1 MVCIMIGPSVK
12 CYAFTT
18 RKKKCYKK
26 YEVKC
31 EVLAKSEEAK
41 MKEKKKKG
49 GSGGDK
55 EGTST

>member
-31 EVLAKSEEAK
+31 EVLVSKERRGK
-41 MKEKKKKG
+41 DEKKR